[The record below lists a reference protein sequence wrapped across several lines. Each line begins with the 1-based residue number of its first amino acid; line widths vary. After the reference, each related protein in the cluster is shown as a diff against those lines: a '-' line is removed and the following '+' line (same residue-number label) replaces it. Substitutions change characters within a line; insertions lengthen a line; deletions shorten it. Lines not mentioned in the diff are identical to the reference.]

1 MKKKWT
7 LGLTL
12 LAGIALAGGVLTAVS
27 AVEPLDVNAAAGDT
41 YTVVTSEDQLA
52 AGDKII
58 IVSEEANTN
67 NPYRMIMSNQK
78 AGGKYR
84 THVRCPDA
92 NISGSGATEKI
103 TWFDGNG
110 DNPLDDSGEHLIE
123 FTLGGSSG
131 AWTIQ
136 DSETSEYLYFAKNSL
151 YSGSVD
157 VADEWSI
164 SFSSD
169 IAESNIVI
177 AEISP
182 SEGPGFT
189 IQFNGSNYPRFACYS
204 SNQKDVSIFK
214 KGAITPSTDPSVT
227 ITADSVNGLVGDEIM
242 LLAEVKNLGETL
254 TYNWSLAEGSENL
267 VTIDAADEMAI
278 VTLDAAGTA
287 TINLTVTDGE
297 GKSASTSI
305 DLDISALLSV
315 KDAKVLPDNEIAY
328 VKGIAFAKYG
338 EAIFIADEDGT
349 GMQLYTSSNPPGVTI
364 GEEVTV
370 KGTMDTYNGG
380 RQLSNPEII
389 EHTVTEKVITPKV
402 LTVSDLTEENINDY
416 VTIKNLVWQDITDAG
431 SNRNINFYEDGD
443 MSKDLVLFDHFKNTS
458 ADAKELFDITVA
470 DWTSGV
476 TTVDLSGAYMNYNG
490 THEIYLT
497 YETNYEVDPLRTY
510 AREFLAADLCDNGVT
525 KPSKELWTTLKTS
538 FEALD
543 DTVQT
548 ALMEGLADEK
558 GDVIAQALARYD
570 YILGKYG
577 EVEYENFMLRDVV
590 LTKSNLGTTVFGDN
604 ANNTFITIGAAAL
617 LVMSGLVVVHFLNKK
632 RRAN

>member
-7 LGLTL
+7 LGLTV

-27 AVEPLDVNAAAGDT
+27 AVEPLDVKAAAGDT

-58 IVSEEANTN
+58 IVSEEATTK
-67 NPYRMIMSNQK
+67 NPYRMIMSNQQ
-78 AGGKYR
+78 AGDKYR

-110 DNPLDDSGEHLIE
+110 NDPLENPGDHLIE

-136 DSETSEYLYFAKNSL
+136 DSETSEYLYFAEKAL
-151 YSGSVD
+151 YSGSLSD
-157 VADEWSI
+157 ADKWLI
-164 SFSSD
+164 SFSSN
-169 IAESNIVI
+169 IAESNIAI

-182 SEGPGFT
+182 VEGPGYK
-189 IQFNGSNYPRFACYS
+189 IQFNGSAPRFACYNS
-204 SNQKDVSIFK
+204 DQKDVSIFK
-214 KGAITPSTDPSVT
+214 KDATTPSTDPSVT
-227 ITADSVNGLVGDEIM
+227 INADSVNGLVGDEIM
-242 LLAEVKNLGETL
+242 LSAEVKNLGETL

-267 VTIDAADEMAI
+267 VTIDATDDIAT

-305 DLDISALLSV
+305 DLGISALLSV

-349 GMQLYTSSNPPGVTI
+349 GMQLYTNDPLGVTV
-364 GEEVTV
+364 GEEVTAR
-370 KGTMDTYNGG
+370 GTMDTYNGG
-380 RQLSNPEII
+380 RQLGNPEII
-389 EHTVTEKVITPKV
+389 EHNATEKVITPKV
-402 LTVSDLTEENINDY
+402 LTVSDLKEENSNDC

-458 ADAKELFDITVA
+458 ADAKELFDRVVT

-476 TTVDLSGAYMNYNG
+476 TTVDLSGVYMNYKG

-497 YETNYEVDPLRTY
+497 DETNYVVDPLRTY

-525 KPSKELWTTLKTS
+525 KPSQKLWTTLKTS

-543 DTVQT
+543 GTAQT
-548 ALMEGLADEK
+548 ALMEGLADEN

-577 EVEYENFMLRDVV
+577 EVEYENFMRRDVV
-590 LTKSNLGTTVFGDN
+590 PTKSNLGTTVFGDN
-604 ANNTFITIGAAAL
+604 ANNTFITIGAVAL
-617 LVMSGLVVVHFLNKK
+617 LVMSGLIVVHFLNRK

>member
-27 AVEPLDVNAAAGDT
+27 AVEPLDVKAAAGDT

-58 IVSEEANTN
+58 IVSEEATKN

-78 AGGKYR
+78 AGGSYR

-110 DNPLDDSGEHLIE
+110 NDPLENPGDHLIE

-136 DSETSEYLYFAKNSL
+136 DSETSEYLYFADKAL
-151 YSGSVD
+151 HSGSLSD
-157 VADEWSI
+157 ADEWLI
-164 SFSSD
+164 SFSSN
-169 IAESNIVI
+169 IAESNIAI

-182 SEGPGFT
+182 VEGPGYK
-189 IQFNGSNYPRFACYS
+189 IQFNGGSPRFACY
-204 SNQKDVSIFK
+204 NKTGQKDVSIFK
-214 KGAITPSTDPSVT
+214 KDAITPSTDPSVT
-227 ITADSVNGLVGDEIM
+227 IKADSVNGLVGDEIM
-242 LLAEVKNLGETL
+242 IWAEVKNLGETL

-267 VTIDAADEMAI
+267 VTIDAADEIAS

-305 DLDISALLSV
+305 DLGISALLSV

-349 GMQLYTSSNPPGVTI
+349 GMQLYTKNSLGVTV

-370 KGTMDTYNGG
+370 RGTMATYNGG
-380 RQLSNPEII
+380 RQLNNPEII
-389 EHTVTEKVITPKV
+389 KHTATEKVITPKV
-402 LTVSDLTEENINDY
+402 LTVSDLKEENSNDC
-416 VTIKNLVWQDITDAG
+416 VTIKNLVWQDITGAG

-443 MSKDLVLFDHFKNTS
+443 MSKDLVLFDHSKNTS
-458 ADAKELFDITVA
+458 ADAKDLFDLTVA

-476 TTVDLSGAYMNYNG
+476 TTVDLSGVYMNYNG

-497 YETNYEVDPLRTY
+497 DETNYEVDPLRTY

-543 DTVQT
+543 GTVQT
-548 ALMEGLADEK
+548 ALMEGLADEQ

-590 LTKSNLGTTVFGDN
+590 PTKSNLGTTVFGDN
-604 ANNTFITIGAAAL
+604 ANNTFITIGAVAL

>member
-58 IVSEEANTN
+58 IVSKEVTN
-67 NPYRMIMSNQK
+67 DNPDRMIMSNQK
-78 AGGKYR
+78 ADGKFR

-103 TWFDGNG
+103 TWFDGDGN
-110 DNPLDDSGEHLIE
+110 NPLKDSGDHLIE

-151 YSGSVD
+151 YSGSLND
-157 VADEWSI
+157 ADEWSI
-164 SFSSD
+164 SFSSN

-182 SEGPGFT
+182 VEGPGFT
-189 IQFNGSNYPRFACYS
+189 IQFNGSNNPRFACYS

-214 KGAITPSTDPSVT
+214 KDTITPSTDPSVT
-227 ITADSVNGLVGDEIM
+227 ITADPVNGLVGDEIM
-242 LLAEVKNLGETL
+242 LSAEVKNLGETL

-267 VTIDAADEMAI
+267 VTIEAADEIAA

-305 DLDISALLSV
+305 DLGISALLSV
-315 KDAKVLPDNEIAY
+315 KDAKLLPDNEIAY
-328 VKGIAFAKYG
+328 VKGVAFAKYG

-349 GMQLYTSSNPPGVTI
+349 GMQLYTNNPLGVTV

-370 KGTMDTYNGG
+370 RGTMATYNGG
-380 RQLSNPEII
+380 RQLNNPEII
-389 EHTVTEKVITPKV
+389 EHTATEKVITPKV
-402 LTVSDLTEENINDY
+402 LTVSDLTEENSNDY
-416 VTIKNLVWQDITDAG
+416 VTIKNLVWQDITYAG
-431 SNRNINFYEDGD
+431 SNRNINFYEDDD
-443 MSKDLVLFDHFKNTS
+443 MSKDLVLFDHSKNTS
-458 ADAKELFDITVA
+458 ADAKEWFDITVA

-476 TTVDLSGAYMNYNG
+476 TTVDLSGVYMNFKG

-497 YETNYEVDPLRTY
+497 DDTNYEVDPLRTY
-510 AREFLAADLCDNGVT
+510 AREFLAANLCDNGVT

-543 DTVQT
+543 GTVQT
-548 ALMEGLADEK
+548 ALTEGLADEK

-577 EVEYENFMLRDVV
+577 VVEYENFMLRDVV
-590 LTKSNLGTTVFGDN
+590 PTRSNLGTTVFGDN
-604 ANNTFITIGAAAL
+604 ANNTFITIGAVAL

>member
-27 AVEPLDVNAAAGDT
+27 AVEPLDVKAAAGDT

-58 IVSEEANTN
+58 IVSEEATKN

-78 AGGKYR
+78 AGGTYR

-110 DNPLDDSGEHLIE
+110 NDPLPNPGDHLIE

-136 DSETSEYLYFAKNSL
+136 DSETSEYLYFADKAL
-151 YSGSVD
+151 CSGSLSD
-157 VADEWSI
+157 ADEWLI
-164 SFSSD
+164 SFSS
-169 IAESNIVI
+169 NI
-177 AEISP
+177 AEIIP
-182 SEGPGFT
+182 VEGPEYK
-189 IQFNGSNYPRFACYS
+189 IQFNGGSPRFACY
-204 SNQKDVSIFK
+204 NKTGQKDVSIFK
-214 KGAITPSTDPSVT
+214 KDAITPSTDPSVT
-227 ITADSVNGLVGDEIM
+227 IKADSVNGLVGDEIM
-242 LLAEVKNLGETL
+242 ISAEVKNLGETL

-267 VTIDAADEMAI
+267 VTIDAADEIAI

-305 DLDISALLSV
+305 DLGISALLSV

-349 GMQLYTSSNPPGVTI
+349 GMQLYTNNPLGVTV
-364 GEEVTV
+364 GEEVTAR
-370 KGTMDTYNGG
+370 GTMDTYNGG
-380 RQLSNPEII
+380 RQLGNPEII
-389 EHTVTEKVITPKV
+389 EHTETEKVITPKV
-402 LTVSDLTEENINDY
+402 LTVSDLKKENSNDY
-416 VTIKNLVWQDITDAG
+416 VTIKNLVWQDITVAG
-431 SNRNINFYEDGD
+431 NNRNINFYEDGD

-476 TTVDLSGAYMNYNG
+476 TTVDLSGAYMNFKG

-497 YETNYEVDPLRTY
+497 DETNYEVDPLRTY

-543 DTVQT
+543 GTVQT
-548 ALMEGLADEK
+548 ALTEGLADEK

-590 LTKSNLGTTVFGDN
+590 PTKSNLSTTVFGDN
-604 ANNTFITIGAAAL
+604 ANNTFITIGAVAL

>member
-1 MKKKWT
+1 MKKKCT

-12 LAGIALAGGVLTAVS
+12 LAGFALAGGVLTAVS
-27 AVEPLDVNAAAGDT
+27 AVEPLDVKAAAGDT

-58 IVSEEANTN
+58 IVSEEATKK
-67 NPYRMIMSNQK
+67 NPYRMIMSNQQ
-78 AGGKYR
+78 AGDKYR

-103 TWFDGNG
+103 TWFDGDG
-110 DNPLDDSGEHLIE
+110 DDPLEKPGDHLIE

-136 DSETSEYLYFAKNSL
+136 DSETSEYLYFADKAL
-151 YSGSVD
+151 YSGSLSD
-157 VADEWSI
+157 ADEWSI

-169 IAESNIVI
+169 IAESNIAI

-182 SEGPGFT
+182 VEGTGYK
-189 IQFNGSNYPRFACYS
+189 IQFNGSSPRFACY
-204 SNQKDVSIFK
+204 NKTGQKDVSIFK
-214 KGAITPSTDPSVT
+214 KDAITPSTDPSVT

-242 LLAEVKNLGETL
+242 LSAEVKNLGETL

-267 VTIDAADEMAI
+267 VTIDAADEIAS

-305 DLDISALLSV
+305 DLGISALLSV

-349 GMQLYTSSNPPGVTI
+349 GMQLYTNNPLGVTV
-364 GEEVTV
+364 GEEVTAR
-370 KGTMDTYNGG
+370 GTMGTYNDG
-380 RQLSNPEII
+380 RQLNNPEII
-389 EHTVTEKVITPKV
+389 EHTATEKVITPKV

-443 MSKDLVLFDHFKNTS
+443 MSKDLVLFDHAKYTS
-458 ADAKELFDITVA
+458 ADAKELFDLIVA

-476 TTVDLSGAYMNYNG
+476 TTVDLSGAYMNFRG

-497 YETNYEVDPLRTY
+497 DETNYEVDPLRTY

-543 DTVQT
+543 GTVQT

-590 LTKSNLGTTVFGDN
+590 PTKSNLGTTVFGDN
-604 ANNTFITIGAAAL
+604 ANNTFITIGAVAL

>member
-27 AVEPLDVNAAAGDT
+27 AVEPLDVKAAAGDT

-58 IVSEEANTN
+58 IVSEEATKK
-67 NPYRMIMSNQK
+67 NPYRMIMSNQQ
-78 AGGKYR
+78 AGDKYR

-103 TWFDGNG
+103 TWFDGDG
-110 DNPLDDSGEHLIE
+110 DDPLEKPGDHLIE

-136 DSETSEYLYFAKNSL
+136 DSETSEYLYFADKAL
-151 YSGSVD
+151 YSGSLSD
-157 VADEWSI
+157 ADEWSI

-169 IAESNIVI
+169 VAESNIAI

-182 SEGPGFT
+182 VEGTGYK
-189 IQFNGSNYPRFACYS
+189 IQFNGSSPRFACY
-204 SNQKDVSIFK
+204 NKTGQKDVSIFK
-214 KGAITPSTDPSVT
+214 KDAITPSTDPSVT

-242 LLAEVKNLGETL
+242 LSAEVKNLGETL

-267 VTIDAADEMAI
+267 VTIEAADEIAA

-305 DLDISALLSV
+305 DLGISALLSV
-315 KDAKVLPDNEIAY
+315 KDAKVLPDNEIVY

-349 GMQLYTSSNPPGVTI
+349 GMQLYTNNPLGVTV
-364 GEEVTV
+364 GEEVTAR
-370 KGTMDTYNGG
+370 GTVATYNGG
-380 RQLSNPEII
+380 RQLNNPEII
-389 EHTVTEKVITPKV
+389 EHTTTEKVITPKA
-402 LTVSDLTEENINDY
+402 LTVSDLTEENSNDY
-416 VTIKNLVWQDITDAG
+416 ITIKNLVWQDITDAG
-431 SNRNINFYEDGD
+431 SNRNINFNEDGD
-443 MSKDLVLFDHFKNTS
+443 MSKDLVLFDHPKNTS

-476 TTVDLSGAYMNYNG
+476 TTVDLFGVYMNFRG

-497 YETNYEVDPLRTY
+497 DETIYEVDPLRTY

-590 LTKSNLGTTVFGDN
+590 PTKSNLGTTVFGDN
-604 ANNTFITIGAAAL
+604 ANNTFITIGAVAL

>member
-41 YTVVTSEDQLA
+41 YTVVTSERDLA

-58 IVSEEANTN
+58 IVSEEATKNY
-67 NPYRMIMSNQK
+67 PHRMIMSNQK
-78 AGGKYR
+78 AGNKYR
-84 THVRCPDA
+84 THVTCPDA
-92 NISGSGATEKI
+92 KISGSGATEKI
-103 TWFDGNG
+103 TWFDGDG
-110 DNPLDDSGEHLIE
+110 DDTLENPGDHLIE

-136 DSETSEYLYFAKNSL
+136 DSETGEYLYFGDKAL
-151 YSGSVD
+151 YSGSLSD
-157 VADEWSI
+157 ADEWSI

-177 AEISP
+177 AGISP
-182 SEGPGFT
+182 VENPDFT
-189 IQFNGSNYPRFACYS
+189 IQFNGGSPRFACYS
-204 SNQKDVSIFK
+204 SDQRDVSIFK
-214 KGAITPSTDPSVT
+214 KDATTPSTDPSVT

-242 LLAEVKNLGETL
+242 LSAEVKNLGETL

-267 VTIDAADEMAI
+267 VTIDTADEIAS

-305 DLDISALLSV
+305 ELGISALLSV

-349 GMQLYTSSNPPGVTI
+349 GMQLYTYNPLGVTI

-416 VTIKNLVWQDITDAG
+416 VTIKNLVWHDITDAG

-443 MSKDLVLFDHFKNTS
+443 MSKDLVLFDHSTNTS
-458 ADAKELFDITVA
+458 ADAKELFDLAVA

-476 TTVDLSGAYMNYNG
+476 TTVDLSGAYMNFKG

-497 YETNYEVDPLRTY
+497 DETNYEVDPLRTY

-543 DTVQT
+543 GTVKT

-590 LTKSNLGTTVFGDN
+590 PTKSNLSTTVFGDN
-604 ANNTFITIGAAAL
+604 ANNTFITIGAVAL
-617 LVMSGLVVVHFLNKK
+617 LVMSGLIVVHFLNRK

>member
-41 YTVVTSEDQLA
+41 YTVVTSEGQLA

-58 IVSEEANTN
+58 IVSEEATKK

-78 AGGKYR
+78 AGGTYR
-84 THVRCPDA
+84 THVRCPDT

-103 TWFDGNG
+103 TWFDGDGNNPWG
-110 DNPLDDSGEHLIE
+110 DSSGNHLIE

-136 DSETSEYLYFAKNSL
+136 DSETSEYLYFGDKAL
-151 YSGSVD
+151 YSGSLGD
-157 VADEWSI
+157 ADEWLI
-164 SFSSD
+164 SFSS
-169 IAESNIVI
+169 NI

-182 SEGPGFT
+182 VEGPGYK
-189 IQFNGSNYPRFACYS
+189 IQFNGGSPRFACY
-204 SNQKDVSIFK
+204 NKTGQKDVYIFK
-214 KGAITPSTDPSVT
+214 KDAITPSTDPSVT
-227 ITADSVNGLVGDEIM
+227 INTDSVNGLVGDEIM
-242 LLAEVKNLGETL
+242 LSAEVKNLGETL

-267 VTIDAADEMAI
+267 VTIEAADDIAA

-305 DLDISALLSV
+305 DLGISALLSV
-315 KDAKVLPDNEIAY
+315 KDAKVLPDNEIVY

-338 EAIFIADEDGT
+338 EAIFVADEDGT
-349 GMQLYTSSNPPGVTI
+349 GMQLYTKNPLGVTV
-364 GEEVTV
+364 GEEVTAR
-370 KGTMDTYNGG
+370 GTMATYNGG
-380 RQLSNPEII
+380 RQLNNPEII
-389 EHTVTEKVITPKV
+389 EHTATEKVITPKV

-443 MSKDLVLFDHFKNTS
+443 MSKDLVLFDHAKNTS
-458 ADAKELFDITVA
+458 ADAKELFDLIVA

-476 TTVDLSGAYMNYNG
+476 TTVDLSGAYMNFNS

-497 YETNYEVDPLRTY
+497 DETNYEVDSLRTY

-538 FEALD
+538 FEALNG
-543 DTVQT
+543 TAQT
-548 ALMEGLADEK
+548 ALMEGLADEN

-590 LTKSNLGTTVFGDN
+590 PAKSNLGTTIFGDN
-604 ANNTFITIGAAAL
+604 ANNTFITIGAVAL